1 VLVPSLNLAPALEFE
16 RSDATRRLRLVLAE
30 LIVIMG
36 QVLML
41 FYAFISSLISWHD
54 FDIMVPNNGDSQSV
68 DFELQI
74 QFGKLLRISW
84 HAKTENLH
92 HTFQVAHASQ
102 GKAQYQ

>member
-41 FYAFISSLISWHD
+41 FYAFISLLISWHD
-54 FDIMVPNNGDSQSV
+54 FDIMVPNNGDSQYV

-74 QFGKLLRISW
+74 QFAKLLKFPSMARLKIGTI
-84 HAKTENLH
+84 H
-92 HTFQVAHASQ
+92 FR
-102 GKAQYQ
+102 